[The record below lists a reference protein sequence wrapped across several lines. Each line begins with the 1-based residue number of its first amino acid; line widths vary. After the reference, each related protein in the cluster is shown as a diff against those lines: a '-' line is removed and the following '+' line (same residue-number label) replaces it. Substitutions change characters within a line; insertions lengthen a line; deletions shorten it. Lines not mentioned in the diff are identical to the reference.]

1 MLNLTEEFLKKQYK
15 INDETFTLYNKALKD
30 VEEEFKIYDE
40 IREFNQ
46 LKVLN
51 ALQEERISE

>member
-1 MLNLTEEFLKKQYK
+1 MSNLTEEFLKKQYK

-51 ALQEERISE
+51 ALQEERIS

>member
-1 MLNLTEEFLKKQYK
+1 MLKLTEEFLIKQYK
-15 INDETFTLYNKALKD
+15 IKDETFKLYNQALKD

-40 IREFNQ
+40 IRELNQ

-51 ALQEERISE
+51 AL